1 VLDNPDTK
9 VIFKVTLIGER
20 EASLFE
26 RLDNFGDG
34 VFLGREE
41 DGVVNVEDEDDP
53 VFDKEAR
60 VNVGLLE
67 AEVNETLLNVKEP
80 CAACVAEAV

>member
-1 VLDNPDTK
+1 MLDNPDTK
-9 VIFKVTLIGER
+9 VIFKVTLVGER

-41 DGVVNVEDEDDP
+41 DCVVNVEDENDP
-53 VFDKEAR
+53 IFDKEAR
-60 VNVGLLE
+60 VNIGLLE
-67 AEVNETLLNVKEP
+67 AEVEENFFDVKEP
-80 CAACVAEAV
+80 RMTCVAEAV